1 MNGKSYKSVY
11 LNVLLFILSV
21 VLVITTIY
29 FRAESNEYMSKYK
42 NADQKLGQTQKE
54 YNQLSKD
61 YTELNRINGLSS
73 KEMTA
78 KDVIK
83 NSFNTLYNYN
93 NENFVSRF
101 DKAKKY
107 MTDKVVDKLK
117 GSGGVV
123 EAPKVEIEKRVNQ
136 LKIYR
141 EIKKD
146 RNIVALVQ
154 LESTYSVDG
163 KDNPKMNELYRVRV
177 NLDTNKVD
185 TFELLGSLN
194 IVSES

>member
-29 FRAESNEYMSKYK
+29 FRAESNEYMGKYK
-42 NADQKLGQTQKE
+42 NADQKLKQTQKE
-54 YNQLSKD
+54 YSQLSKD

-146 RNIVALVQ
+146 HNIVALVQ

>member
-42 NADQKLGQTQKE
+42 NTDQKLKQTQKE
-54 YNQLSKD
+54 YSQLSKD

-93 NENFVSRF
+93 NENFVRRF

-107 MTDKVVDKLK
+107 MTDQVVNKLK

-136 LKIYR
+136 VKIFR

-146 RNIVALVQ
+146 QNIVALVE

>member
-1 MNGKSYKSVY
+1 MKGKSYKSIY

-21 VLVITTIY
+21 VLVITTIH

-42 NADQKLGQTQKE
+42 SANHKLKQTQKE
-54 YNQLSKD
+54 YSQLSKD

-107 MTDKVVDKLK
+107 MTDQVVNKLK

-141 EIKKD
+141 EIKKNQ
-146 RNIVALVQ
+146 NIVALVQ

-177 NLDTNKVD
+177 NLNTNKVD

>member
-42 NADQKLGQTQKE
+42 NADQKLKQTQKE

-61 YTELNRINGLSS
+61 YIELNRINGLSS

>member
-1 MNGKSYKSVY
+1 MEGKSYKSVY

-29 FRAESNEYMSKYK
+29 FRAESNEYMSKYE
-42 NADQKLGQTQKE
+42 NADQKIKQTQKE
-54 YNQLSKD
+54 YSQLSKD

-83 NSFNTLYNYN
+83 NSFNILYNYN

-146 RNIVALVQ
+146 HNIVALVQ

-163 KDNPKMNELYRVRV
+163 EDNPKMNELYRVRV

>member
-42 NADQKLGQTQKE
+42 NADQKLKQTQKE